1 MTTEQRRIRSRLM
14 RQQTGEEQ
22 RATNLEL
29 FFDLV
34 YVFAVTQLSHLLGSH
49 LSLSGAGQTALL
61 LLVVW
66 WAWVYTTWMTNWF
79 DPDSPLVRMLL
90 IGVMLASL
98 AMAIAIPTAFGE
110 RALVFALGYTCLQVM
125 RNSFVVWA
133 TEPGSQLHEAF
144 VRIAAWS
151 VAVGAL
157 WIAGALAHDGARAAI
172 WILALLIDYAGPAAG
187 YWVPR
192 LGRSPA
198 QEWNIEGSHFAERF
212 QLFII
217 IALGESVVVTGSTAA
232 AEHIDAAKGIA
243 IAIAFLTTAAL
254 WWLYFDY
261 VATIA
266 QRRLATSQ
274 NSGSLARDAYT
285 YVHAVMVAGI
295 IVAAVGAGIVI
306 DDPTGTPTAA
316 QVATIAGGPALYL
329 VGHLLFRL
337 RMAGSLSGK
346 RLAATVAICA
356 LGIAGTALPA
366 LATATAVL
374 AVLVCLIAAE
384 TVAGIRRRRRQEL
397 SPLEALEAGLADGRA
412 GDPLPAA
419 DTPAS
424 GI

>member
-1 MTTEQRRIRSRLM
+1 MSTDGRRARDRLM
-14 RQQTGEEQ
+14 RAGTGEEQ

-49 LSLSGAGQTALL
+49 LGLEGAAQTALL

-90 IGVMLASL
+90 IAVMLASL
-98 AMAIAIPTAFGE
+98 AMAIAIPTAFGD

-133 TEPGSQLHEAF
+133 TEPGTQLHGAF
-144 VRIAAWS
+144 VRISTWS
-151 VAVGAL
+151 VVVGVL
-157 WIAGALAHDGARAAI
+157 WIAGALAHDGVRVAI
-172 WILALLIDYAGPAAG
+172 WIVALLVDYAGPAAG

-198 QEWNIEGSHFAERF
+198 QEWDIEGSHFAERF

-232 AEHIDAAKGIA
+232 AEHIDVAKGAA
-243 IAIAFLTTAAL
+243 IAVSFLTTAAL

-266 QRRLATSQ
+266 QRRLATSAE
-274 NSGSLARDAYT
+274 SGSLARDAYT

-295 IVAAVGAGIVI
+295 IVAAVGAGILI
-306 DDPTGTPTAA
+306 DDPTGTPTPA
-316 QVATIAGGPALYL
+316 QLTTIAGGPALYL
-329 VGHLLFRL
+329 VGHLLFRR
-337 RMAGSLSGK
+337 RMAGSWSGK
-346 RLAATVAICA
+346 RAAATAALCA
-356 LGIAGTALPA
+356 VGVAGTVLPA
-366 LATATAVL
+366 LVTGVAVL
-374 AVLVCLIAAE
+374 AVLICLIVAE
-384 TVAGIRRRRRQEL
+384 TVAGVRRRHRREL
-397 SPLEALEAGLADGRA
+397 GPLEALEAGLASRPDQ
-412 GDPLPAA
+412 PLPAA
-419 DTPAS
+419 DT
-424 GI
+424 